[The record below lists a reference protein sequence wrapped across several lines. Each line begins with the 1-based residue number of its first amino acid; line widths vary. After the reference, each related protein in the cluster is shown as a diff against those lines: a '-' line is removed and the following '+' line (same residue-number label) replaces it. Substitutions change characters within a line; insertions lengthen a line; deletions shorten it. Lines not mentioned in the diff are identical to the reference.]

1 MAGDASGGSGGQG
14 GGAEGWQPE
23 VDELRRRR
31 DLAHGMG
38 GPDKLER
45 QRQTGRLDVRERIRR
60 LLDPGS
66 FDEVGALG
74 GRAEY
79 DAGGQITGFLPANF
93 VFGRGRID
101 GRPVVV
107 GGDDFTVRGGANDAA
122 IRDKNIQ
129 AETMANELRLP
140 IVRLIEGTG
149 GGGSVKTIETI
160 GRTYV
165 PSNPAW
171 DMVAANMGI
180 VPVVS
185 LGLGPVAGLGAARM
199 AASHYSVLIEGTGQM
214 FVAGPPVV
222 KRIGQDLTKEEL
234 GGAKIHTRNGA
245 VDDAAASEDEA
256 FARARRF
263 LSYLPSSIDELPPRT
278 SCEDP
283 PDRTENWLISAVP
296 RSRRAVYRMRPI
308 IEAIMDRESFFEI
321 GRMWGRSLIT
331 GLARLDGWPV
341 AVIASDPYHYG
352 GAFTADAAQKLTR
365 FVDLAQTFHLPVVFL
380 ADIPGF
386 LVGLEAEK
394 AATIR
399 HGVRALS
406 AVHQATV
413 PWCSVI
419 IRKAFGV
426 AGGAQLGPHKY
437 RYRYAWPSGDWG
449 SLPVEGGIE
458 AAYKSDLAASM
469 DPDRLRAEIEERM
482 ERLRSPF
489 RSAEVYGI
497 EDIIDPRETRAK
509 LTAFANLT
517 AHLRRPGPAR
527 FWMRP

>member
-1 MAGDASGGSGGQG
+1 MEPD
-14 GGAEGWQPE
+14 PE
-23 VDELRRRR
+23 SWESELEELRKRQELGR
-31 DLAHGMG
+31 AMG
-38 GPDKLER
+38 GPEKLER
-45 QRQTGRLDVRERIRR
+45 QRSNSRLNVRERIDR

-66 FDEVGALG
+66 FDEIGVLA
-74 GRAEY
+74 GRGEY
-79 DAGGQITGFLPANF
+79 GPDGEMESFLPANY

-101 GRPVVV
+101 GRSVVV
-107 GGDDFTVRGGANDAA
+107 GGDDFTVRGGAMDAS
-122 IRDKNIQ
+122 IREKNEQ
-129 AETMANELRLP
+129 AEAMAGDLRLP

-149 GGGSVKTIETI
+149 GGGSVKTIEMI

-171 DMVAANMGI
+171 AQVAANMGL

-199 AASHYSVLIEGTGQM
+199 AASHYSVLVDGVSQM

-222 KRIGQDLTKEEL
+222 KHIGQDLTKEEL
-234 GGAKIHTRNGA
+234 GGAKIHAKNGA
-245 VDDAAASEDEA
+245 VDDLAASEDEA
-256 FARARRF
+256 FAMARRF
-263 LSYLPSSIDELPPRT
+263 LSYLPSSIDDLPPRAPCDDPT
-278 SCEDP
+278 DRAED
-283 PDRTENWLISAVP
+283 WLIRAIP
-296 RSRRAVYRMRPI
+296 KDRRKVYRMRPI
-308 IEAIMDRESFFEI
+308 IEALVDKDSFFEI
-321 GRMWGRSLIT
+321 GKRWGRSLIT

-341 AVIASDPYHYG
+341 AVAASDPYHYG
-352 GAFTADAAQKLTR
+352 GAFTADSSQKLMR
-365 FVDLAQTFHLPVVFL
+365 FADMAQTFHLPVVFL

-386 LVGLEAEK
+386 LVGLDAEK
-394 AATIR
+394 SGVIR

-413 PWCSVI
+413 PWCSII

-426 AGGAQLGPHKY
+426 AGGAQIRHDGY

-458 AAYKSDLAASM
+458 AAYKADLAAS
-469 DPDRLRAEIEERM
+469 DEPEALRIEIEQ
-482 ERLRSPF
+482 RLNRVRSPF
-489 RSAEVYGI
+489 RSAEAYGI

-509 LTAFANLT
+509 LCEFANLT
-517 AHLRRPGPAR
+517 AKLRRTGPSR

>member
-1 MAGDASGGSGGQG
+1 MS
-14 GGAEGWQPE
+14 AEGWEPE
-23 VDELRRRR
+23 LEELRRRQALGR
-31 DLAHGMG
+31 GMG
-38 GPDKLER
+38 GPEKLQR
-45 QRQTGRLDVRERIRR
+45 QRDAGRLDVRERIRR
-60 LLDPGS
+60 LLDRDS
-66 FDEVGALG
+66 FDEVGVLG

-79 DAGGQITGFLPANF
+79 DDEGRLSDFLPANF
-93 VFGRGRID
+93 VFGRGRIE

-122 IRDKNIQ
+122 IREKNIQ
-129 AETMANELRLP
+129 AESMAHELRLP
-140 IVRLIEGTG
+140 LVRLIEGTG
-149 GGGSVKTIETI
+149 GGGSVKTIEMI

-165 PSNPAW
+165 PANPAW
-171 DMVAANMGI
+171 DMVAANMGT

-199 AASHYSVLIEGTGQM
+199 AASHYSVLVEGVSQM

-234 GGAKIHTRNGA
+234 GGAAIHARNGA
-245 VDDAAASEDEA
+245 VDDAVSSEDEA

-263 LSYLPSSIDELPPRT
+263 LSYLPSSIDELPPRAP
-278 SCEDP
+278 CDDP
-283 PDRTENWLISAVP
+283 PDRAENWLIRAVP
-296 RSRRAVYRMRPI
+296 RDRRKVYRMRPI
-308 IEAIMDRESFFEI
+308 VEAVVDRDSFFEI
-321 GRMWGRSLIT
+321 GRLWGRSLIT
-331 GLARLDGWPV
+331 GFARLDGWPV
-341 AVIASDPYHYG
+341 AVIASDPFHYG

-365 FVDLAQTFHLPVVFL
+365 FVDLAETFHLPVVFL

-426 AGGAQLGPHKY
+426 AGGAQMGPHRH
-437 RYRYAWPSGDWG
+437 RYRYAWPSADWG

-458 AAYKSDLAASM
+458 AAYKSDLAAAD
-469 DPDRLRAEIEERM
+469 DPERLRAEIEARM

-489 RSAEVYGI
+489 RTAEAFGI
-497 EDIIDPRETRAK
+497 EDIIDPRETRTK
-509 LTAFANLT
+509 LTAFANLSSR
-517 AHLRRPGPAR
+517 LRRPGPAR